1 MSNETENR
9 KSFITG
15 NMAIFSAL
23 YILAALSISSL
34 NSFTLVNAGS
44 VYRVGVGVGV
54 GIKSRQGQG
63 KVKRRRGVVN
73 GRSRGREER
82 WSSSQIGS
90 KIDYESK
97 GNVKHRASFKAENGL
112 FSLWTSEGGGAVE
125 KGKKSV
131 FITFFMIIN
140 YRLYRDILMF
150 WRYI

>member
-44 VYRVGVGVGV
+44 VYRVGVGVG
-54 GIKSRQGQG
+54 IKSSQGQG

-112 FSLWTSEGGGAVE
+112 FSLWTSEGGGGR
-125 KGKKSV
+125 KGKKIG
-131 FITFFMIIN
+131 FYYIFYDYKLQIIS
-140 YRLYRDILMF
+140 
-150 WRYI
+150 